1 MKKINE
7 LDLGF
12 SDAQN
17 YSQRNN
23 KTAFNYFFVKN
34 HYLDELLNPSIYF
47 LIGEKGTGK
56 TAYATYL
63 SNNNYKN
70 TKAITSF
77 ISATDYEKFYTIKKQ
92 NHLDLTGYV
101 GMWKVILLLL
111 LSKSIS
117 EEDKVVSIFNKSNLS
132 ELNKSINEYYL
143 NAFSPEITNVM
154 KIMDESEIIA
164 KIISKHA
171 EVGGDNKTQIEFT
184 QTKFQHN
191 LYYIEKSFSDSLS
204 KLKLNKD
211 IVLFIDG
218 IDIRPDSIP
227 YADYLECIKGLTDA
241 TWALNTSLFSN
252 IKDSKGQLRVVLLLR
267 PDIFNSLSLQ
277 NTTNKLLDNSVF
289 LDWTTTY
296 QTYKSSPL
304 YEVAKRILSYQ
315 QENIMQKENDT
326 SDIFEL
332 YFPWKMHSSKYTD
345 RDYDTAFMSFL
356 KISLSRPRDILVI
369 MQYIRKIMLQNNY
382 GEQEFFCKE
391 IFESDEFQNK
401 YSEYFMSSL
410 KDQLSFYYSNVDFQH
425 FLKLFDYFNDNNFT
439 YSVFKSNYDKF
450 VDYIL
455 TNADDIPEFFDD
467 DKKLLQLLYDCNVI
481 AAIEKDEHGND
492 FFHFSYREKDN
503 SNIHPKVWMGDNITY
518 RFHYGLYK
526 KIRLGRF

>member
-1 MKKINE
+1 
-7 LDLGF
+7 
-12 SDAQN
+12 
-17 YSQRNN
+17 
-23 KTAFNYFFVKN
+23 
-34 HYLDELLNPSIYF
+34 
-47 LIGEKGTGK
+47 
-56 TAYATYL
+56 
-63 SNNNYKN
+63 
-70 TKAITSF
+70 
-77 ISATDYEKFYTIKKQ
+77 
-92 NHLDLTGYV
+92 
-101 GMWKVILLLL
+101 
-111 LSKSIS
+111 
-117 EEDKVVSIFNKSNLS
+117 
-132 ELNKSINEYYL
+132 
-143 NAFSPEITNVM
+143 
-154 KIMDESEIIA
+154 
-164 KIISKHA
+164 
-171 EVGGDNKTQIEFT
+171 
-184 QTKFQHN
+184 
-191 LYYIEKSFSDSLS
+191 
-204 KLKLNKD
+204 
-211 IVLFIDG
+211 
-218 IDIRPDSIP
+218 
-227 YADYLECIKGLTDA
+227 
-241 TWALNTSLFSN
+241 
-252 IKDSKGQLRVVLLLR
+252 
-267 PDIFNSLSLQ
+267 
-277 NTTNKLLDNSVF
+277 
-289 LDWTTTY
+289 
-296 QTYKSSPL
+296 
-304 YEVAKRILSYQ
+304 
-315 QENIMQKENDT
+315 MQKENDT